1 MTIPAELREL
11 PQWVCWRAERRGGKP
26 TKVPVDPHNGGTAS
40 STDPSTWSSFDDAVA
55 AAERHGC
62 NGVGFVFSKTDP
74 YAGVDLD
81 DCIDQDNPLGY
92 RGTADHRGS
101 RLLHGDLAAWHGS
114 ALRCVGSGS
123 HAPRNAHP
131 ARFVASQAAW
141 DLLLQRVAPP
151 CRSLS
156 GADDL
161 GREFGARDEGHVVVT
176 HG

>member
-26 TKVPVDPHNGGTAS
+26 TKVPVDPRTTEAPAS
-40 STDPSTWSSFDDAVA
+40 STDPSTWSSFDDAVRRPRSA
-55 AAERHGC
+55 IGC

-101 RLLHGDLAAWHGS
+101 RLLTRRSRRLAWVCT
-114 ALRCVGSGS
+114 ALRGLWV
-123 HAPRNAHP
+123 PRTP
-131 ARFVASQAAW
+131 
-141 DLLLQRVAPP
+141 
-151 CRSLS
+151 
-156 GADDL
+156 
-161 GREFGARDEGHVVVT
+161 
-176 HG
+176 